1 MTLIECFDPIPIRN
15 ALACLRLQPDKVIF
29 LGDMEIMESK
39 IHAYRQLF
47 TRRAKHTQ
55 IELHHARLDDLNN
68 IYHTLKDIV
77 DQEDE
82 CVIDVTGGAEQLL
95 MAVGALTI
103 GQKEKKLSVQK
114 FDWRSG
120 MVLDCDGDGKTISG
134 RQVELTA
141 QELIGLHGGR
151 VYPHSSQPSPDCRPE
166 DIRQLWELVSGDS
179 KSWNKTVSY
188 LNEFESRADDGM
200 DVYLPLDRI
209 AGGIRDFQ
217 TKEAAVRG
225 LLEKLD
231 RCGVITDRSSGSAL
245 RYAYRNDMLRSC
257 VKKAGNM
264 LEIKTLLEA
273 RALARDG
280 KPYFCDCQMSV
291 TIDWDG
297 TVFAPEE
304 RVPETRNEIDVL
316 LVRGMTP
323 LFISCKNGDIGE
335 EELYKLNTV
344 AERFGSRFARK
355 MLIATDLERKGPMS
369 MKAYIQRAK
378 DMGIYLVTD
387 AGELTDRQWQEIF
400 QEAMEM

>member
-15 ALACLRLQPDKVIF
+15 VVACLRLQPEKLIF
-29 LGDMEIMESK
+29 LGDMGFMESR
-39 IHAYRQLF
+39 IRAYRELF
-47 TRRAKHTQ
+47 ARRAKNTQ
-55 IELHHARLDDLNN
+55 VELYHVRLDDRDD
-68 IYHTLKDIV
+68 IFRTLEEITG
-77 DQEDE
+77 QEDE
-82 CVIDVTGGAEQLL
+82 CVIDITGGAEQLL
-95 MAVGALTI
+95 MAVGAVTM
-103 GQKEKKLSVQK
+103 GRSERKVSVQK
-114 FDWRSG
+114 FELRSG

-231 RCGVITDRSSGSAL
+231 RCGVITDRSSGNAL

-335 EELYKLNTV
+335 EELYKLNSV

-400 QEAMEM
+400 QEAMKM